1 MIMDIYNSSCSWSQ
15 LSNAAWHAF
24 LKLVLFIV
32 ESFYALNDVS
42 DRVLQRV
49 ILGNLGQKLSWGF
62 AHGFDSIQL
71 NT

>member
-1 MIMDIYNSSCSWSQ
+1 MIMDISNSSRSWSQ
-15 LSNAAWHAF
+15 LSNAAWRAF
-24 LKLVLFIV
+24 LEPVLFIV

-42 DRVLQRV
+42 NRVLQRV

-62 AHGFDSIQL
+62 AHSFDSIQP